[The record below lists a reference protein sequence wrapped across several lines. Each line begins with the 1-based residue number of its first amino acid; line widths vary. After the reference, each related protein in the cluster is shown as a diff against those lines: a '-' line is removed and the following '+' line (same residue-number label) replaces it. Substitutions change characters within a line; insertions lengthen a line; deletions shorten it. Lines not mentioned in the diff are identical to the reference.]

1 MLNTNTDTI
10 FVMESLDDFNNIRV
24 GSQDTYYHY
33 NDLIVK
39 VRRVNNDMFGNPLY
53 HVTLS
58 KDYENMTYRM
68 RGCSAVY
75 RCYGS
80 RGYCTVQSYN
90 IQDSI
95 KKMVTY
101 LQKVT
106 A

>member
-1 MLNTNTDTI
+1 MLNTNSN
-10 FVMESLDDFNNIRV
+10 FVYVMESLNDFDCISVNYHD
-24 GSQDTYYHY
+24 SWYHY
-33 NDLIVK
+33 NDIIVK
-39 VRRVNNDMFGNPLY
+39 VKRVNNDMFGNPLY

-58 KDYENMTYRM
+58 KDFENMTYRM
-68 RGCSAVY
+68 KGCPSVY
-75 RCYGS
+75 RCYS
-80 RGYCTVQSYN
+80 SKGYCTVQSYN